1 MNNYTLILGENPSK
15 GARSPLLWNKTYEHF
30 KINQKMYPRDIPLNS
45 FEYEIPQI
53 FEDELFLGGAVAVPY
68 KEKIIN
74 FTHNKKEI
82 LDGPQ
87 AVNCLVRNE
96 DKLFGYNTDG
106 IATVSIL
113 EKKVKMD
120 NLEQIILLGT
130 GGMAKAVASE
140 LSKKYSKINMYIF
153 DRYLNCLIFKNGELK
168 KTKHRL
174 DRSLNT
180 ILINCS
186 SAGFINNVKIGKI
199 NKQILELH
207 PFLIQ
212 NKIEHDHINQCINTL
227 KSFKNLNFIFDVI
240 YQPDKTLLL
249 KIADYLG
256 IRSKNGLEINLLQA
270 AISFKKVYPNQKL
283 NEIYEIMGS

>member
-15 GARSPLLWNKTYEHF
+15 GARSPLLWNKTYKHF

-45 FEYEIPQI
+45 FDYEIPQI
-53 FEDELFLGGAVAVPY
+53 FDDELFLGGAVAVPY

-82 LDGPQ
+82 LEGPQ
-87 AVNCLVRNE
+87 AVNCLVRKEN
-96 DKLFGYNTDG
+96 KLVGYNTDG

-113 EKKVKMD
+113 EKKIKMGS
-120 NLEQIILLGT
+120 LEQIILLGT

-140 LSKKYSKINMYIF
+140 LARKYSKINMYIF
-153 DRYLNCLIFKNGELK
+153 DRNLNCLIFKNGKLK
-168 KTKHRL
+168 KIKHTL

-180 ILINCS
+180 IIINCS
-186 SAGFINNVKIGKI
+186 SVGFINNVKIGKT
-199 NKQILELH
+199 NKQILEIH
-207 PFLIQ
+207 PFLTQ
-212 NKIEHDHINQCINTL
+212 YKLENNNINQCISTL
-227 KSFKNLNFIFDVI
+227 KSFKNLKFILDVI

-256 IRSKNGLEINLLQA
+256 INSQNGLEINLLQA
-270 AISFKKVYPNQKL
+270 AISFQKVYPNQKL

>member
-45 FEYEIPQI
+45 FDYEIPQI
-53 FEDELFLGGAVAVPY
+53 FDDELFLGGAVAVPY

-82 LDGPQ
+82 LEGPQ
-87 AVNCLVRNE
+87 AVNCLVRKEN
-96 DKLFGYNTDG
+96 KLVGYNTDG

-113 EKKVKMD
+113 EKKIKKGS
-120 NLEQIILLGT
+120 LEQIILLGT

-140 LSKKYSKINMYIF
+140 LARKYSKINMYIF
-153 DRYLNCLIFKNGELK
+153 DRNLNCLIFKNGKLK
-168 KTKHRL
+168 KTKHTL

-180 ILINCS
+180 LIINCS
-186 SAGFINNVKIGKI
+186 SVGFINNVKIGKT
-199 NKQILELH
+199 NKQILEIH
-207 PFLIQ
+207 PFLTQ
-212 NKIEHDHINQCINTL
+212 YKLENNHINQCISTL
-227 KSFKNLNFIFDVI
+227 KSFKNLKFILDVI

-256 IRSKNGLEINLLQA
+256 VNSQNGLEINLLQA
-270 AISFKKVYPNQKL
+270 AISFQKVYPNQKL

>member
-15 GARSPLLWNKTYEHF
+15 GARSPLLWNKTYKHF

-45 FEYEIPQI
+45 FDYEIPQI
-53 FEDELFLGGAVAVPY
+53 FDDELFLGGAVAVPY

-82 LDGPQ
+82 LEGPQ
-87 AVNCLVRNE
+87 AVNCLVRKEN
-96 DKLFGYNTDG
+96 KLVGYNTDG

-113 EKKVKMD
+113 EKKIKMGS
-120 NLEQIILLGT
+120 LEQIILLGT

-140 LSKKYSKINMYIF
+140 LARKYSKINMYIF
-153 DRYLNCLIFKNGELK
+153 DRNLNCLIFKNGKLK
-168 KTKHRL
+168 KTKHTL

-180 ILINCS
+180 LIINCS
-186 SAGFINNVKIGKI
+186 SVGFINNVKIGKT
-199 NKQILELH
+199 NKQILEIH
-207 PFLIQ
+207 PFLTQ
-212 NKIEHDHINQCINTL
+212 YKLENNHINQCISTL
-227 KSFKNLNFIFDVI
+227 KSFKNLKFILDVI

-256 IRSKNGLEINLLQA
+256 VNSQNGLEINLLQA
-270 AISFKKVYPNQKL
+270 AISFQKVYPNQKL

>member
-15 GARSPLLWNKTYEHF
+15 GARSPLLWNKTYKHF
-30 KINQKMYPRDIPLNS
+30 KINQKMYPRDIPLDS
-45 FEYEIPQI
+45 FDYEIPQI
-53 FEDELFLGGAVAVPY
+53 FDDELFLGGAVAVPY

-82 LDGPQ
+82 LEGPQ
-87 AVNCLVRNE
+87 AVNCLVRKEN
-96 DKLFGYNTDG
+96 KLVGYNTDG

-113 EKKVKMD
+113 EKKIKMGS
-120 NLEQIILLGT
+120 LEQIILLGT

-140 LSKKYSKINMYIF
+140 LARKYSKINMYIF
-153 DRYLNCLIFKNGELK
+153 DRNLNCLIFKNGKLK
-168 KTKHRL
+168 KIKHTL

-180 ILINCS
+180 LIINCS
-186 SAGFINNVKIGKI
+186 SVGFINNVKIGKT
-199 NKQILELH
+199 NKQILEIH
-207 PFLIQ
+207 PFLTQ
-212 NKIEHDHINQCINTL
+212 YKLENNHINQCINTL
-227 KSFKNLNFIFDVI
+227 KSFKNLKFILDVI

-256 IRSKNGLEINLLQA
+256 INSQNGLEINLLQA
-270 AISFKKVYPNQKL
+270 AISFQKVYPNQKL